1 MSITETFRNE
11 TVFVTGSTGFLGKIL
26 TEKLLRSF
34 DVKNIA
40 VLVRGK
46 NGLAAS
52 QRAVDLFEQPVSI
65 FLFLIITIKY
75 KIST

>member
-1 MSITETFRNE
+1 MNITETFRNE
-11 TVFVTGSTGFLGKIL
+11 TVFITGSTGFMGKIL

-40 VLVRGK
+40 VLVRSK

-52 QRAVDLFEQPVSI
+52 QRAANIFVQPVSI
-65 FLFLIITIKY
+65 FLFLIITIK
-75 KIST
+75 